1 MKQSVQ
7 IVFVALAVSLAL
19 GVIVVIKYGSSAYV
33 ESMTSRRNELLSTG
47 MKKSQTIAWKKMK
60 NNPDMDSPVNSMKKL
75 PPQVVDRVKKFVLFV
90 GMGRSGSSILGSI
103 LDAHP
108 HVIVSHEYCVFNHF
122 QEFNS
127 SRDSLKETLFNVLF
141 SRSHIDATKRR
152 SFTQGHGHSY
162 TLKVSG
168 LWQGTYENYIE
179 VIGDKCGAQITRPYL
194 ENKEVFIKMYKELKE
209 SIKMSILFLWPMR
222 NPYDQISTYM
232 YSKYIHSNSLT
243 QERAKRLHKP
253 IDKPELLDIAINT
266 VFTFYDATQEL
277 VENVLGE
284 ENVLDVHNCDLV
296 DDPRGTI
303 SKIFDFLEVRI
314 SKDYLDVCA
323 GKIFNSE
330 SKSRKLVQW
339 TPEQIKMVENRIKDH
354 KTLSRYAYS
363 FNSES

>member
-19 GVIVVIKYGSSAYV
+19 GVIVVMKYGSSAHV
-33 ESMTSRRNELLSTG
+33 ESMTSRRNELVSTG
-47 MKKSQTIAWKKMK
+47 MKKSQTIAWKK
-60 NNPDMDSPVNSMKKL
+60 NPDIDSPVNSMKKL

-127 SRDSLKETLFNVLF
+127 SQDSLKETLFNVLY
-141 SRSHIDATKRR
+141 SKSQIDVTKRR
-152 SFTQGHGHSY
+152 SYTQGHGHSY

-179 VIGDKCGAQITRPYL
+179 VVGDKSGAQITRPYL
-194 ENKEVFIKMYKELKE
+194 ENKEAFKNMYKELKE
-209 SIKMSILFLWPMR
+209 GLKIPILFLWPMR

-284 ENVLDVHNCDLV
+284 ENVLNVHNCDLV

-314 SKDYLDVCA
+314 NEDHLDVCA
-323 GKIFNSE
+323 EKVFNSE

-339 TPEQIKMVENRIKDH
+339 TPKQIKMVEKRIKDH
-354 KTLSRYAYS
+354 KTLSRYS
-363 FNSES
+363 FYR